1 MELIRVEQPV
11 IEAET
16 IEFNGVS
23 SDQFV
28 NANTETISYNRLRD
42 KCIIPVFAKDNES
55 AISHAE
61 FISAVGET
69 ASHIFKNETMLHP
82 AIRVSHP
89 IKGRVP
95 EAMGKPANQLLE
107 CEKTLYYERM
117 AFVLEI
123 PTIHD
128 TIGGNHLSLTIGGVR
143 AYNLENLNCRKSEEK
158 FKVFIGFK
166 NKVCCNL
173 CISTDGFSAEIKA
186 RTPYDLMEQVYRLF
200 TEYNAVLALQNMRE
214 LSGYALSESLF
225 AQMIGRA
232 RMYNFLPAKV
242 KTEIHPLQLGDSQ
255 VNMVVKD
262 YYQDDSFCRDE
273 HGDINLWRL
282 YNLFTTANKS
292 SYLDNFLDRNVN
304 VFSFTRQILHSL
316 KHREEFW
323 FIS

>member
-11 IEAET
+11 IDAEQIYT
-16 IEFNGVS
+16 NGIS

-28 NANTETISYNRLRD
+28 TANTESITYNRVRD

-55 AISHAE
+55 TISHAE
-61 FISAVGET
+61 FIAAIGET
-69 ASHIFKNETMLHP
+69 ASHIFKNEPMLEP

-107 CEKTLYYERM
+107 SEKTLYYERM
-117 AFVLEI
+117 AFILEI
-123 PTIHD
+123 PSIYD
-128 TIGGNHLSLTIGGVR
+128 EIDGNHLSLTIGGVR
-143 AYNLENLNCRKSEEK
+143 AYNLENLNCRKSEER

-186 RTPYDLMEQVYRLF
+186 RTPYDLMEQAYKLF
-200 TEYNAVLALQNMRE
+200 TEYNAVLALQTMRE
-214 LSGYALSESLF
+214 LSGYALSESMF
-225 AQMIGRA
+225 AQMVGRA
-232 RMYNFLPAKV
+232 KMYNYLPAKL
-242 KTEIHPLQLGDSQ
+242 KSEIHPLQLGDSQ

-262 YYQDDSFCRDE
+262 YYQDDSFCRDTI
-273 HGDINLWRL
+273 GDINLWKL

-304 VFSFTRQILHSL
+304 VFSFTRQILDSL
-316 KHREEFW
+316 KHKEEFW